1 MQEIISYLVTS
12 LVDKDPYLE
21 GLVQKIKEDKRK
33 KELKKIT
40 DVESIDIFDEIVSGS
55 PWKSKD

>member
-1 MQEIISYLVTS
+1 MQEIISGLITG

-21 GLVQKIKEDKRK
+21 GFVQKLQEDKKR

-40 DVESIDIFDEIVSGS
+40 NIESIDIFDEIDSGS
-55 PWKSKD
+55 PWKTGK